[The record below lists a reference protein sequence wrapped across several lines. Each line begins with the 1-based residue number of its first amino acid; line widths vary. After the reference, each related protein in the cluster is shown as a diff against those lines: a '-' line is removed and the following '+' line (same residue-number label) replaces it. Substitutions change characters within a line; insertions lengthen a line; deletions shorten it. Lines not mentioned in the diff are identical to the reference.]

1 MSETSPLLQP
11 SSEATDYGTRCCGSP
26 AATQPEEERTIIS
39 KDLSFARLA
48 VILTTAWLGVFLG
61 AADTTVIAT
70 LSAQISSEFNSL
82 SLLSWLAT
90 AYLIGNAAS
99 QPISGRLTDIFG
111 RGPGLVFCNL
121 AFAAGNLLCGLATSQ
136 HAMILGRVVA
146 GIGGGGLM
154 SISMFLGSDL
164 IPLRKRAIVGGVANL
179 WYGAG
184 TMVGA
189 VCGGMLGDYSDIG
202 WRVAFLVQVVP
213 SLVSA
218 VIAYIMIKVPP
229 KQSDKSYI
237 KRIDFGGVFLVAA
250 FLASLVLGLSMG
262 GNIVPWSHPLPIT
275 AIGVATCLFAA
286 FICCEVKVSQP
297 IIPVRLLLNRTVLA
311 TCLSSVFCAAISLT
325 SIFYIPLYLQA
336 RGDSA
341 TDAGIKIM
349 PSSLGL
355 IGALPLGY
363 LMKRTG
369 KYVGIIVS
377 SIVTMIVGAVMFTLQ
392 DEVSPTWMTCLAF
405 FILSL
410 GYNAVFSI
418 TQVACLAAVEHSQL
432 AMVTSTI
439 MLSRSLGST
448 IGITIA
454 SVVYQHSLTS
464 GLWARFGDYPN
475 AAEEI
480 QRIRDDLTELT
491 RLPDGWH
498 EGVTKSLM
506 VAFEHVWILIL
517 IWAVLALISITP
529 IKQHKLYSTLERK

>member
-26 AATQPEEERTIIS
+26 AAAQPEEERTIIS

-121 AFAAGNLLCGLATSQ
+121 AFATGNLVCGLATSQ

-189 VCGGMLGDYSDIG
+189 VCGGMLGDYSEIG

-229 KQSDKSYI
+229 KQSDRSYI
-237 KRIDFGGVFLVAA
+237 KRIDFGGVFLVTA

-262 GNIVPWSHPLPIT
+262 GNIVPWSHPLPIA
-275 AIGVATCLFAA
+275 AIGVAVCLFGA

-377 SIVTMIVGAVMFTLQ
+377 SIVTMVVGAIMFTLQ
-392 DEVSPTWMTCLAF
+392 DDISPTWMTCLAF

-439 MLSRSLGST
+439 SK
-448 IGITIA
+448 
-454 SVVYQHSLTS
+454 TS
-464 GLWARFGDYPN
+464 PISNKRHGLY
-475 AAEEI
+475 
-480 QRIRDDLTELT
+480 
-491 RLPDGWH
+491 
-498 EGVTKSLM
+498 
-506 VAFEHVWILIL
+506 
-517 IWAVLALISITP
+517 
-529 IKQHKLYSTLERK
+529 

>member
-1 MSETSPLLQP
+1 MSETSPLLR
-11 SSEATDYGTRCCGSP
+11 SDTEDYGYGTSP
-26 AATQPEEERTIIS
+26 STSAQAGQQEEERTIIS
-39 KDLSFARLA
+39 KDLSFAKLT
-48 VILTTAWLGVFLG
+48 VILMTAWFGVFLG

-70 LSAQISSEFNSL
+70 LSAQISSEFDSL

-121 AFAAGNLLCGLATSQ
+121 AFAAGNLICGLATSQ
-136 HAMILGRVVA
+136 HVMILGRAIA
-146 GIGGGGLM
+146 GVGSGGLM

-164 IPLRKRAIVGGVANL
+164 IPLRKRAIVGGIANL
-179 WYGAG
+179 WYGSG

-202 WRVAFLVQVVP
+202 WRVAFLVQVLP
-213 SLVSA
+213 SLISA
-218 VIAYIMIKVPP
+218 VIAYVMIKVPP
-229 KQSDKSYI
+229 KQSDKSYV
-237 KRIDFGGVFLVAA
+237 KRIDFGGVFLVTA
-250 FLASLVLGLSMG
+250 FLASLVLGLSLG
-262 GNIVPWSHPLPIT
+262 GNIVPWSNPLPIV
-275 AIGVATCLFAA
+275 AIAVAACLFCA
-286 FICCEVKVSQP
+286 FIYCELKVSQP
-297 IIPVRLLLNRTVLA
+297 IIPVKLLLNRTVLA
-311 TCLSSVFCAAISLT
+311 TCLASAFCAAISLT

-341 TDAGIKIM
+341 TAAGLKII

-355 IGALPLGY
+355 LGALPLGY

-369 KYVGIIVS
+369 KYVGIVISSAVTLVLGTIVF
-377 SIVTMIVGAVMFTLQ
+377 ALQ
-392 DEVSPTWMTCLAF
+392 DSTSPTWVTCLAF
-405 FILSL
+405 FIVSL
-410 GYNAVFSI
+410 GYNAIFSI

-454 SVVYQHSLTS
+454 SVLYQHSLDT
-464 GLWARFGDYPN
+464 GLWARFGDQPN

-480 QRIRDDLTELT
+480 QRICDDLSELHH
-491 RLPDGWH
+491 LPNGW
-498 EGVTKSLM
+498 E
-506 VAFEHVWILIL
+506 A
-517 IWAVLALISITP
+517 ADA
-529 IKQHKLYSTLERK
+529 TLETYSWS

>member
-1 MSETSPLLQP
+1 MSEASPLLQP
-11 SSEATDYGTRCCGSP
+11 SSEATGYGTTSSAPPPSAR
-26 AATQPEEERTIIS
+26 PEEETTIIS

-146 GIGGGGLM
+146 GVGGGGLM

-164 IPLRKRAIVGGVANL
+164 IPLRKRAIVSGVANL

-189 VCGGMLGDYSDIG
+189 VCGGMLGDYSDNG

-218 VIAYIMIKVPP
+218 VIAYVMIKVPP

-237 KRIDFGGVFLVAA
+237 KRIDFGGVFLVTA

-275 AIGVATCLFAA
+275 AIAVAVCLFVA
-286 FICCEVKVSQP
+286 FICCEVKVAQP

-311 TCLSSVFCAAISLT
+311 TCLST
-325 SIFYIPLYLQA
+325 

-341 TDAGIKIM
+341 TDAGLKIM

-363 LMKRTG
+363 LMKKTG
-369 KYVGIIVS
+369 KYIGIIVS
-377 SIVTMIVGAVMFTLQ
+377 GIVTMIVGAIMFTLQ
-392 DEVSPTWMTCLAF
+392 DDISPTWMTCLAF
-405 FILSL
+405 LILSL

-439 MLSRSLGST
+439 SKFTIRSN
-448 IGITIA
+448 
-454 SVVYQHSLTS
+454 LTS
-464 GLWARFGDYPN
+464 GLWDRFSDYPN
-475 AAEEI
+475 AAAEI
-480 QRIRDDLTELT
+480 QHIRDDLTELK

-498 EGVTKSLM
+498 EGVIKSLM

>member
-11 SSEATDYGTRCCGSP
+11 GAEAAAYGTRSSTSP
-26 AATQPEEERTIIS
+26 ESSPQGEERTIIN
-39 KDLSFARLA
+39 KDLPFARLA

-121 AFAAGNLLCGLATSQ
+121 AFATGNLLCGLATSQ

-146 GIGGGGLM
+146 GVGGGGLM

-164 IPLRKRAIVGGVANL
+164 IPLRKRALVGGVANL

-189 VCGGMLGDYSDIG
+189 VFGGMLGDYSDIG
-202 WRVAFLVQVVP
+202 WRVAFLVQIVP

-218 VIAYIMIKVPP
+218 VIAYVMIKVPP

-237 KRIDFGGVFLVAA
+237 KRIDFGGVFLVTA

-275 AIGVATCLFAA
+275 AIVIAVCLFIA
-286 FICCEVKVSQP
+286 FICCELRVSQP
-297 IIPVRLLLNRTVLA
+297 IIPVKLLLNRTVLA
-311 TCLSSVFCAAISLT
+311 TCFASAFCAAISLT

-341 TDAGIKIM
+341 TDAGLKIM

-355 IGALPLGY
+355 IGPLPLGY
-363 LMKRTG
+363 LMKKTG
-369 KYVGIIVS
+369 KYVGIVVS
-377 SIVTMIVGAVMFTLQ
+377 SIVTMIVGAIIFTLQ
-392 DEVSPTWMTCLAF
+392 DDASPTWMTCLAF
-405 FILSL
+405 FSLSL
-410 GYNAVFSI
+410 GYNTAFSI

-439 MLSRSLGST
+439 MLARSLGST

-475 AAEEI
+475 AVEEI
-480 QRIRDDLTELT
+480 QRIRDDLTELK
-491 RLPDGWH
+491 RLPSGWH
-498 EGVTKSLM
+498 EGAIKSLM
-506 VAFEHVWILIL
+506 VAFEHVWILL
-517 IWAVLALISITP
+517 LAWAVLALVSITP
-529 IKQHKLYSTLERK
+529 IKQHKLYSTLERE